1 MTWRESA
8 QPVRMQRVALVAP
21 QETLRAT
28 LVAVAG
34 AGVVE
39 VEATSTDETPTA
51 AARALLSLHAAGE
64 ATPLLAPGPPD
75 LEALTRDGRADLLAG
90 EAELE
95 RRAEDA
101 IRRDRVA
108 ALVGWCPDAAVDD
121 LTDAVVA
128 TGGAVVPL
136 PAPRGVDPPTLL
148 RPGGQLHRT
157 FAPLVQ
163 TYATVPYV
171 DADPTLLAGL
181 AYVVMFGMM
190 FGDAGQGLLL
200 VAVGLALRMGRP
212 RRHARYRRT
221 WPFLTAAGAS
231 ATVFGVLYGEFF
243 GPTGVLQP
251 LWLDPLEEPV
261 RLLVA
266 AIGLGAVLLSLA
278 YALGTFNRWR
288 EGGLRRALYAPSG
301 IAGATLFLGL
311 GLLAAGWLRSIPGLV
326 ALGAAVAVGGLSL
339 AAVGLYAASPGG
351 AAGASQAFVEL
362 FDLVIRLLTN
372 VVSFA
377 RLAAFGLAHAALNA
391 MIWDG
396 ATGLAD
402 RGPLGW
408 LGAAAVLLVGN
419 AVTFTLELLVAGI
432 QALRLEYYELFSR
445 VFDVEGRPFRPW
457 HVPLAP
463 VAADAAPAVPEEAL
477 R

>member
-1 MTWRESA
+1 MTWRESVR
-8 QPVRMQRVALVAP
+8 PVRMQRVALVAP
-21 QETLRAT
+21 RDRLRAM
-28 LVAVAG
+28 LVTVAD

-39 VEATSTDETPTA
+39 IEETSVEELPTA
-51 AARALLSLHAAGE
+51 AAAALQGLRPGVDVDPA
-64 ATPLLAPGPPD
+64 LAPDPPD
-75 LEALTRDGRADLLAG
+75 LEALAAEGRADLLAG

-95 RRAEDA
+95 HQARQA
-101 IRRDRVA
+101 IARGRVA
-108 ALVGWCPDAAVDD
+108 ALVGWCPDVALDD
-121 LTDAVVA
+121 LTDRVTAADGV
-128 TGGAVVPL
+128 VVPL
-136 PAPRGVDPPTLL
+136 PAPRGLDPPTLL
-148 RPGGQLHRT
+148 RAGGEVQRS

-171 DADPTLLAGL
+171 DADPTLLAAL

-200 VAVGLALRMGRP
+200 VAVGLLLRARWP
-212 RRHARYRRT
+212 HRYARYHRI
-221 WPFLTAAGAS
+221 WPFVTAAGAS

-243 GPTGVLQP
+243 GPTGVLEP

-261 RLLVA
+261 QLLVA

-278 YALGTFNRWR
+278 YGLGTVNRWR

-301 IAGATLFLGL
+301 IAGAALFLGL
-311 GLLAAGWLRSIPGLV
+311 GLLAGGLYWGQDPLV
-326 ALGAAVAVGGLSL
+326 AAGAVVALAGLSL

-351 AAGASQAFVEL
+351 GAGVSQAVVEL

-391 MIWDG
+391 MVWDA
-396 ATGLAD
+396 ATALAGT
-402 RGPLGW
+402 GPLGW
-408 LGAAAVLLVGN
+408 LGAVAVFLAGN
-419 AVTFTLELLVAGI
+419 AVTFSLELLVAGI

-445 VFDVEGRPFRPW
+445 VFDLEGRPFRPW
-457 HVPLAP
+457 HVP
-463 VAADAAPAVPEEAL
+463 VVSREAL